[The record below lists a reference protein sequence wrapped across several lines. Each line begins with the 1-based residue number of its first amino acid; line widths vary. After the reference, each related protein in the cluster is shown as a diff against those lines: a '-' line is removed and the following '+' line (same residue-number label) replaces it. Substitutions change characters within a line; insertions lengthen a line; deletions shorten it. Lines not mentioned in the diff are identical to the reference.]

1 MPDKLDVKKIKKY
14 LKLEENQCPV
24 ERAMRILGGKW
35 KASILFHLKEQP
47 LRFNEL
53 SRQLP
58 GASKKILNQRL
69 QEMEELGFVKRTVKA
84 AKPIA
89 VEYSTTP
96 AGVEALSALDGV
108 RDWAAKH
115 NI

>member
-1 MPDKLDVKKIKKY
+1 MPDTINLKKVKEICANDK
-14 LKLEENQCPV
+14 NNCPV
-24 ERAMRILGGKW
+24 ERAMRVLGGKW
-35 KASILFHLKEQP
+35 KASVLFHLIDEP

-69 QEMEELGFVKRTVKA
+69 QEMEELNLVKRTVIA

-89 VEYSTTP
+89 VEYSITK
-96 AGVEALSALDGV
+96 AGVEAFGAFKSIREWG
-108 RDWAAKH
+108 KKN